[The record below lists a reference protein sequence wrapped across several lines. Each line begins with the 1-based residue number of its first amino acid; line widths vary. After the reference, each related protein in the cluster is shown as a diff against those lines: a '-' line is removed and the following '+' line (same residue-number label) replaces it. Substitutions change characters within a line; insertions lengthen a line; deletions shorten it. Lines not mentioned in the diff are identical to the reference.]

1 MRYKGAKG
9 MLVGNDNLQDNEI
22 ILRDSMVKFEC

>member
-1 MRYKGAKG
+1 MRYKGAEG
-9 MLVGNDNLQDNEI
+9 MLVGNDSLQDNEI